1 MEVQNSFAVSELKDR
16 YAISKQAVINR
27 RKYLNI
33 STYKIGNK
41 SYITEADLDL
51 LDRLHQFLNQN
62 PTASMQDF
70 QEQSRESSLST
81 VPTDKSSESTL
92 PTVPI
97 QPTSLTVFDNNN
109 VTLNLDDNTIEA
121 IAYSFQRSNPLWYMN
136 VLENARTSNWL
147 LTTAEV
153 RELIGVKPKTKKGEN
168 TYQRG
173 NWLFIK
179 SGRIGNQTAWKV
191 MVRLVPSQNP

>member
-1 MEVQNSFAVSELKDR
+1 MEVQNSFPVGELKDR
-16 YAISKQAVINR
+16 YGISKQGIINR
-27 RKYLNI
+27 RKYLKI

-41 SYITEADLDL
+41 SYITEDDLDL
-51 LDRLHQFLNQN
+51 LDRLHQFLNKN

-70 QEQSRESSLST
+70 RLQESTESKLVG
-81 VPTDKSSESTL
+81 VPTDRSSESTL

-97 QPTSLTVFDNNN
+97 EPTSLTILDNEN
-109 VTLNLDDNTIEA
+109 VTRMSLDSNTIEE
-121 IAYSFQRSNPLWYMN
+121 IAYKFQRSNPLWYMN
-136 VLENARTSNWL
+136 ILENARASNWL

-153 RELIGVKPKTKKGEN
+153 RELIGVKPNTKKGEK
-168 TYQRG
+168 TYKRG

-191 MVRLVPSQNP
+191 MKEES